1 MKTLTFLVVAIFA
14 FHYLQAQN
22 QSPIPKISQQM
33 TDYFS
38 YYPLEKVF
46 VLTDRSSYRP
56 GETIWFRAFVVNA
69 NHQPV
74 PDDSSELSVR
84 LYDKQGKQ
92 VVQEVFRLINGLV
105 SGDLT
110 IPQDLPKG
118 PCFLTARTSV
128 QNSPEEI
135 SCTTLTID
143 PQYSNQ
149 WVVSVLAKDSIS
161 VAGQKNELYL
171 QLQDISGD
179 IQKNTQLRFQLMNG
193 TEILEKG
200 KLKTDEKGKAVIP
213 FELPA
218 KTNGEPFICKL
229 NDVKEEWSK
238 DVFLP
243 SNLDPITIRFYPE
256 GGNLINGTASK
267 IAFTAHYKWGIP
279 VDVEG
284 NIVDQEAKS
293 IAMVKSFTKGL
304 GLFSVLNDGKQKFKL
319 VLSGK
324 TGQNQSFDL
333 PAPKPDGLA
342 FAVVKTDAEFISAN
356 LIFADKLKHSI
367 ALTATHGNSLYWAAD
382 MDIDG
387 MGRIKIPTVNLPHGI
402 NLLSVF
408 SKEGD
413 LLAERIVFT
422 DKKQVL
428 SIGIQPEKISLK
440 QNESMKVKVRL
451 TDKDNQPVAGN
462 VAILVTEKHLYDT
475 VNQQIDEYLVLGSEL
490 ETPLSLVAA
499 VFKGKISNPALFDVF
514 LIGNRSANFNWE
526 KIRSFNPATGMDL
539 NTGNNRISG
548 VVTDK
553 NGTKINKAKV
563 SLVNNKN
570 MQLHTTTT
578 NANGV
583 FTFPNLNTANVE
595 DFTAKA
601 TDSEGKRELNL
612 VMTKNPEAQISD
624 FLISKAQ
631 KYCLLSKD
639 KVVDEAF
646 FGNNPDLFQKA
657 PKLVKNNTIA
667 LDNQRKL
674 LSTATSILDVIKTIK
689 PYKIMNNQIVFI
701 GSENSLNYQGGAL
714 LVLDGQQMG
723 TDISAISAI
732 SPMEIDHINVS
743 TNPMDIQRYTGLN
756 SVGVIEIFQKKA
768 QAPEPEVKKEITNRY
783 DGLYRIPNVFP
794 VEPAN
799 PKRDYRTTLLWIPEQ
814 KTDENGLIEFSVTA
828 SKVLSEFVIEVQGIS
843 ADGSLGN
850 AKTEFSVNK

>member
-1 MKTLTFLVVAIFA
+1 MKTLSFLVATLFA
-14 FHYLQAQN
+14 FLSLKAQN

-33 TDYFS
+33 TGYFS
-38 YYPLEKVF
+38 YYPTEKVF
-46 VLTDRSSYRP
+46 ILTDKSTYRA

-74 PDDSSELSVR
+74 SGEGSELSVS

-92 VVQEVFRLINGLV
+92 VVQEIFKLINGLV
-105 SGDLT
+105 SGDL
-110 IPQDLPKG
+110 IVPNELSKG
-118 PCFLTARTSV
+118 PIFLVAGTSDR
-128 QNSPEEI
+128 NSPEEI

-149 WVVSVLAKDSIS
+149 WIVRTLTKDSIS

-171 QLQDISGD
+171 QLQDLSGD

-193 TEILEKG
+193 SEILEKG

-229 NDVKEEWSK
+229 NDLREEWSK
-238 DVFLP
+238 DIFLP

-256 GGNLINGTASK
+256 GGHLINGTASK
-267 IAFTAHYKWGIP
+267 IAFTAHNKWGIP

-284 NIVDQEAKS
+284 NIADQDAKS
-293 IAMVKSFTKGL
+293 ITMVKSFTKGL

-333 PAPKPDGLA
+333 PAPKSDGLA
-342 FAVVKTDAEFISAN
+342 FAVVKSDAEFISAN
-356 LIFADKLKHSI
+356 LLFADKQKHAV
-367 ALTATHGNSLYWAAD
+367 ALTATQGNSLYWAAD

-428 SIGIQPEKISLK
+428 NIRIQAEKTSLK
-440 QNESMKVKVRL
+440 QNESMNIKVRL
-451 TDKDNQPVAGN
+451 TGPDNQPVAGD
-462 VAILVTEKHLYDT
+462 VAIRVTEKSLSDT
-475 VNQQIDEYLVLGSEL
+475 VNQHIDDFLIFGSEL
-490 ETPLSLVAA
+490 GSPLSLVSAIM
-499 VFKGKISNPALFDVF
+499 KGKISNPALFDVF
-514 LIGNRSANFNWE
+514 LIANRPVHFNWE
-526 KIRSFNPATGMDL
+526 KIRSFNAATARDL
-539 NTGNNRISG
+539 NTGYNGISG
-548 VVTDK
+548 LVTDK

-570 MQLHTTTT
+570 MQLYTTTT
-578 NANGV
+578 NINGV
-583 FTFPNLNTANVE
+583 FTFPNLNTANAD

-601 TDSEGKRELNL
+601 TDPEGKRELKL
-612 VMTKNPEAQISD
+612 VLAQNPEARISG
-624 FLISKAQ
+624 FLSSKARI
-631 KYCLLSKD
+631 YSLLSQD
-639 KVVDEAF
+639 NMVDEAF
-646 FGNNPDLFQKA
+646 FRNNPDLFQKA
-657 PKLVKNNTIA
+657 PKLVKSNTIA

-674 LSTATSILDVIKTIK
+674 LSTSTNILDVIKTIK

-723 TDISAISAI
+723 TDISAISSI

-756 SVGVIEIFQKKA
+756 SVGVIEIVQKKA
-768 QAPEPEVKKEITNRY
+768 QAPEPEAKKERTNRY
-783 DGLYRIPNVFP
+783 DGLYRIPNVFNDESP
-794 VEPAN
+794 N
-799 PKRDYRTTLLWIPEQ
+799 PKRDNRTTLLWIPEQ

-828 SKVLSEFVIEVQGIS
+828 SKLISGFVIDVQGIS
-843 ADGSLGN
+843 SSGSPGSGN
-850 AKTEFSVNK
+850 TEISVIK